1 MTSTAFDSHERL
13 QWAGKAAA
21 YRDSLAALCAYPANL
36 LLDAA
41 DIGTDVRVLD
51 VGTGTGTMAVLACTR
66 AARVTAVDAEPSMLE
81 IARRQAPEAEIR
93 HAVLPH
99 LPFPDD
105 LFDAAVAN
113 FVINHVG
120 DPEAAV
126 REMRRVVRPGGRLA
140 VTIWPY
146 PAPPAQQL
154 WNTIFDAA
162 GIQRLTDLPRVAP
175 DRDFTRNR
183 DGLADLLARAGLTDA
198 RCDVITWTHRT
209 HPETW
214 WAGPANGLGTAGTLL
229 RRQGPATITRIRYQY
244 DQHTAPYRA
253 TDGHLGLP
261 TAALLASAS
270 VS

>member
-1 MTSTAFDSHERL
+1 VTASFDDHERV

-21 YRDSLAALCAYPANL
+21 YRDSLAALCAYPASL

-41 DIGTDVRVLD
+41 DIGTGVRILD
-51 VGTGTGTMAVLACTR
+51 VGTGTGTIAALACTR
-66 AARVTAVDAEPSMLE
+66 DARVTAVDAEPSMLE
-81 IARRQAPEAEIR
+81 IARRRAPEAEIR

-120 DPEAAV
+120 NPEAAI
-126 REMRRVVRPGGRLA
+126 RDMRRVVRPGGRLA

-154 WNTIFDAA
+154 WNAIFDAA
-162 GIQRLTDLPRVAP
+162 GVQRPTDLPRVAP
-175 DRDFTRNR
+175 DKDFTRTR
-183 DGLADLLARAGLTDA
+183 VGLADLLDRTGLTDA
-198 RCDVITWTHRT
+198 RCDMITWTHRT

-214 WAGPANGLGTAGTLL
+214 WAGPANGLGTAGALL
-229 RRQGPATITRIRYQY
+229 RRQDPAMITRIRHQY
-244 DQHTAPYRA
+244 DQYTAPYRD